1 MNSFVAALLASAAAP
16 TGNILDL
23 ECLGTAQT
31 IEYGDTE
38 IVLDQAAVVRMSLQ
52 DTFGEAD
59 LPRFIG
65 GAKVGRL
72 SVKGLTYSDALITG
86 KIWYKGI
93 GNAKMRIDR
102 GTGTVAITG
111 PQGNFSGVCAPYD
124 PSKATRKF

>member
-1 MNSFVAALLASAAAP
+1 MNSLAAILLAGVAAP
-16 TGNILDL
+16 TGNSLDL
-23 ECLGTAQT
+23 ECTGTAQT
-31 IEYGDTE
+31 IEYGDTD
-38 IVLDQAAVVRMSLQ
+38 IVLDQAAVVRLSLL
-52 DTFGEAD
+52 DSLGEAD

-72 SVKGLTYSDALITG
+72 NVKSVTYSDALITA

-124 PSKATRKF
+124 PSKVTRKF